1 MRTAA
6 IAGARW
12 IFLGNVGVQ
21 LLSML
26 TIAWLARVLTPADF
40 GLVTIATVAAGLLAG
55 LSEVGLGAMVV
66 RSGTDDEYFVDS
78 IFWLSVGLAVVL
90 TALGALLA
98 VPMARLLEA
107 DAAAPMVS
115 FACATVA
122 INLVAGV
129 PRGILDLNLRFGTN
143 SALRFGTYAASSVV
157 AIALASG
164 TSLGAWSI
172 LLGRFV
178 DSAAGVSLALRYS
191 GYRPRLRFRWES
203 VRHELRFGAGYLA
216 TYLSSYAAKNA
227 DYWFVARAAGTEAL
241 GLYYIA
247 FVLPQIV
254 RQRMTWAVER
264 ALFPVLSRTR
274 DETSRLAR
282 AYCEAVETVPLIT
295 FPILIGLSVT
305 ASEVTSVAFGADWLG
320 AVKAMQVLTLAAA
333 VETVAVPSRPI
344 FLTIGQ
350 TWRISSFYV
359 VQLSVMVPGLVLA
372 ATIGSLQAFA
382 LAVLFSVIV
391 TTCFTVFVTC
401 RHFDLGPGRIS
412 RALFPSVACTGLM
425 VALVLGVPSMF
436 ANFSSLS
443 AALQLFV
450 RSAVGATA
458 YLLCGFLLFPRQFG
472 NLASI
477 VRIFVGVRS
486 A

>member
-1 MRTAA
+1 MRTSA
-6 IAGARW
+6 ITGARW
-12 IFLGNVGVQ
+12 IFLGNLGVQ

-26 TIAWLARVLTPADF
+26 TVAWLARVLTPADF

-55 LSEVGLGAMVV
+55 LSEVGLGAMVI
-66 RSGTDDEYFVDS
+66 RRGAEDEHFVDS
-78 IFWLSVGLAVVL
+78 IFWLSVGLAAAL
-90 TALGALLA
+90 TAAGGMLA

-107 DAAAPMVS
+107 DAAAPMVF
-115 FACATVA
+115 FASATVA

-143 SALRFGTYAASSVV
+143 SALKFSTYAASSVV
-157 AIALASG
+157 AITLASG

-172 LLGRFV
+172 LWGRFV
-178 DSAAGVSLALRYS
+178 DSTAGVFLALWYA

-216 TYLSSYAAKNA
+216 TYLCSYAAKNA
-227 DYWFVARAAGTEAL
+227 DYWFVARAAGTDAL

-254 RQRMTWAVER
+254 RQRMTWAFER

-274 DETSRLAR
+274 DEASRLAR

-295 FPILIGLSVT
+295 FPILAGLSVT
-305 ASEVTSVAFGADWLG
+305 AAEVTSVAFGADWLG
-320 AVKAMQVLTLAAA
+320 AVNAMRVLTLAAA

-344 FLTIGQ
+344 FLTVGQ

-359 VQLSVMVPGLVLA
+359 VQLSVMLPGLAV
-372 ATIGSLQAFA
+372 ATVIGSLQAFA
-382 LAVLFSVIV
+382 FAVLFSVVV
-391 TTCFTVFVTC
+391 TTCVTVFVTC
-401 RHFDLGPGRIS
+401 RYFDLGFGTIS
-412 RALFPSVACTGLM
+412 RALFPSVVCTGLM
-425 VALVLGVPSMF
+425 VASVLAVPSVF
-436 ANFSSLS
+436 PDFSSSS
-443 AALQLFV
+443 AALRLFAQ
-450 RSAVGATA
+450 SSVGAST
-458 YLLCGFLLFPRQFG
+458 YLLCGFLLFPRQFK

-477 VRIFVGVRS
+477 VKIFVGVRG